1 MVSDNSSHNSS
12 KTLEEIGIEI
22 LPVNTGQGKVHAKR
36 IGGFFRNFKWWAASF
51 WIILFVGPYMRWNGE
66 QAILWDI
73 PNRQFNIFGL
83 TILPQDIWMLS
94 LILLFFAL
102 LLAVSTAI
110 AGRVWCGYFCFQTV
124 WTDVFTWI
132 EEKIEGQP
140 HKRHKLDE
148 QPMNMEKL
156 QKRVMKHSA
165 WLFIS
170 FMTAF
175 SFIAYFVD
183 VFELWGQLFSLTA
196 SGFVWAE
203 LLIIGIMTYL
213 AAGIMREQICLWVC
227 PYARIQ
233 GAMVDQETIM
243 PTYDK
248 DRGEPR
254 GRLKRTKKDTEEEA
268 TKQGDCIDCNLCV
281 AVCPTGIDI
290 RQGQQYGCIT
300 CGLCID
306 ACDSVMDKL
315 KKPRGLVRYA
325 SIADFAGVE
334 LPPIYKR
341 PRVIVYSSIMAAAFV
356 GILYGFI
363 AMAPM
368 TMNVLHERNPLF
380 VQLST
385 GEIQN
390 KYTIKVVNKTDK
402 VMNVELSVEGI
413 EGIRMTG
420 VEGLFEV
427 QPGNVRALSAF
438 VKAPKRNLS
447 GESTPI
453 KIIAYDVDDPAK
465 KVVYD
470 SMFIGPRY

>member
-1 MVSDNSSHNSS
+1 MSDNASNNSS

-140 HKRHKLDE
+140 HKRQKLDE

-156 QKRVMKHSA
+156 QKRVLKHSA

-183 VFELWGQLFSLTA
+183 VFELWGQLFTLTA
-196 SGFVWAE
+196 SGYVWAE
-203 LLIIGIMTYL
+203 LLVIGILTYL

-254 GRLKRTKKDTEEEA
+254 GRLKRSKKDTEDEA

-341 PRVIVYSSIMAAAFV
+341 PRVIVYSTIMAAAFA

-385 GEIQN
+385 GEVQN

-420 VEGLFEV
+420 VDGLIEV
-427 QPGNVRALSAF
+427 QPGNVHGLSAF

-453 KIIAYDVDDPAK
+453 KIKAYNVDNPEQ
-465 KVVYD
+465 KVIYD